1 VAVDIRNHS
10 AVVVVVDHRDT
21 AVQESKTWRR
31 SESGVELRF
40 V

>member
-1 VAVDIRNHS
+1 VAVDTRNHS
-10 AVVVVVDHRDT
+10 VVVVVADHRDT

-31 SESGVELRF
+31 SGSGVELRL